1 MIDVNSVKYFC
12 KIRSQTCFVDGL
24 YDQQLAW
31 TKKNSQRVFHYRT
44 IFPQSQTVIVTKV
57 LKIEHDISSL

>member
-1 MIDVNSVKYFC
+1 MIDVNLMKYFY

-24 YDQQLAW
+24 YDQQLAG
-31 TKKNSQRVFHYRT
+31 TKKNSQRVFHYKT
-44 IFPQSQTVIVTKV
+44 ICPQCQTVIVTKV